1 MREQYFTC
9 DPLKPAED
17 RSSMLLDPPPPPALG
32 GVLARPFL
40 PGETLEAEV
49 LNLDPAP
56 EGGILVSDLDR
67 FSMEEE

>member
-1 MREQYFTC
+1 
-9 DPLKPAED
+9 
-17 RSSMLLDPPPPPALG
+17 MLLEPPPPPALG